1 LELPTNRIVVI
12 AGSNIYKG
20 FVASNNPSA
29 NLTTG
34 SITFTPP
41 GSSGNRWNSA
51 AAYITST
58 YFSSNQASL
67 TSSVSQVDAND
78 LLTVI
83 AVINNQ
89 GSSPA
94 FDVKV
99 SDVVPSGLV
108 QPSGGYN
115 MRVTNGAGEVLSTSG
130 DLFSVGGMTITNG
143 PNPPMQSKASTTG
156 ANIIVITYD
165 LRINSISSG
174 YTITVDAVSLI
185 GYASYSGG
193 LQYTT
198 SQQSGTITIDGA
210 VPSIQTPVL
219 VSSVRRA
226 V

>member
-1 LELPTNRIVVI
+1 
-12 AGSNIYKG
+12 
-20 FVASNNPSA
+20 
-29 NLTTG
+29 
-34 SITFTPP
+34 
-41 GSSGNRWNSA
+41 
-51 AAYITST
+51 
-58 YFSSNQASL
+58 
-67 TSSVSQVDAND
+67 
-78 LLTVI
+78 
-83 AVINNQ
+83 
-89 GSSPA
+89 
-94 FDVKV
+94 
-99 SDVVPSGLV
+99 
-108 QPSGGYN
+108 

-185 GYASYSGG
+185 GYAAYSGG
-193 LQYTT
+193 LQYNT